1 MDLQLPFHYHMS
13 VFSISS
19 LDLRVRVCFGG
30 WMSKRIKPAL
40 IMLIIG
46 LFAGLPA
53 FALQEGQPAG
63 QPGAGQSNRQ
73 MIERIDIRGNRRI
86 PEDTIR
92 FYIQS
97 RPGEVFDPNRI
108 ELDLRALYKSNF
120 FENIEVT
127 EREGDTGVIVTFT
140 VKEKPLIREIK
151 YEGNKS
157 FTESNILEQF
167 KNRKVGLTVDSQY
180 DPSKIR
186 AAERALKDLMD
197 QNGKPLGT
205 VRAEVE
211 NIPPSAVRV
220 TFIMDEGPKV
230 RIGEIRFTGDKVFT
244 DSQLRGSLKLIKERN
259 LITLFKG
266 TDKYHKGKLEADI
279 EMNLKAFYKEHG
291 YMQVQV
297 GEPLVRIYE
306 GPRGMIP
313 FLRKTKDQFLIE
325 IPVDAGEQFHVGEI
339 KLENCGIFKCEALTR
354 AFGLNPGDVFNF
366 KKVKDTLENFKK
378 LYGNFGYINWAY
390 IPEQSFDE
398 KAGTMSL
405 TMKFEPGTQFTVHRI
420 EFSGNTKTR
429 DKVIRREFL
438 LEEGK
443 TFSTALLDTSILRLN
458 QLGFFD
464 KIEEKDYEVK
474 PNEKTGQVDI
484 TVKVKEKSQQ
494 SIGLTGGASGISGT
508 FIGVNYT
515 TNNFLG
521 RGNSLQFSVMVGT
534 RETDFTIA
542 FTEPY
547 LLDTR
552 WTFGASIYNQRYRF
566 DTYNVFGLQSLVNA
580 EPVEL
585 FTRATTG
592 VTFTT
597 SRPLGFSFWRF
608 GASYSLQRIRITNV
622 AEGFQSFAYGQLIGY
637 VPGGNPEYAISGIL
651 RSSITPMVSY
661 NTTNN
666 YFNPTKGS
674 SLQASVAVTGG
685 IFGGDFSMIQPVLEY
700 RKFFPDKWISH
711 GRNTFGFRILGQY
724 AQAYN
729 DSAIPFF
736 DRFFIGGETTIRGF
750 DIRSISPLAISST
763 PRYDAVGNPIIDP
776 NTGLPLIVRNV
787 ISVGG
792 DTVGIV
798 NFEYRIPI
806 AGPLSM
812 AAFYDYG
819 INRVSHIAGLGTQ
832 GPNTLELINSTN
844 NLPRGSTGVEF
855 QFMLPVISAP
865 FRLIF
870 AYNPQILDT
879 TIQVGPNTIYAS
891 EPRHDVKFTIGRSF

>member
-1 MDLQLPFHYHMS
+1 MF
-13 VFSISS
+13 
-19 LDLRVRVCFGG
+19 
-30 WMSKRIKPAL
+30 KRIKPAFIIL
-40 IMLIIG
+40 VIG
-46 LFAGLPA
+46 LSAGIPVLA
-53 FALQEGQPAG
+53 FQDAP
-63 QPGAGQSNRQ
+63 PGIQQGTEQSQRA

-97 RPGEVFDPNRI
+97 RPGEVFDQNRI
-108 ELDLRALYKSNF
+108 EMDLRALYKSNF
-120 FENIEVT
+120 FENIEVS
-127 EREGDTGVIVTFT
+127 EKDGDTGKIITFT
-140 VKEKPLIREIK
+140 VKEKPLIRELK

-197 QNGKPLGT
+197 QNGKPLGN
-205 VRAEVE
+205 VRTEVE

-220 TFIMDEGPKV
+220 RFIMDEGPKV
-230 RIGEIRFTGDKVFT
+230 RIGEIRFTGEKVFT
-244 DSQLRGSLKLIKERN
+244 DGQLRGSLKLIKERN

-266 TDKYHKGKLEADI
+266 TDKYHQGKLEADI

-313 FLRKTKDQFLIE
+313 MLRRTKDQFLVE
-325 IPVDAGEQFHVGEI
+325 IPVDAGKQFRVGELT
-339 KLENCGIFKCEALTR
+339 LENCGIFKCEGLVR
-354 AFGLNPGDVFNF
+354 GFGLNPGDVFNF
-366 KKVKDTLENFKK
+366 KKVKDTLEQFKK

-390 IPEQSFDE
+390 IPEQSFDD

-405 TMKFEPGTQFTVHRI
+405 KLKFEPGTQFTVHRI
-420 EFSGNTKTR
+420 EFTGNTKTR
-429 DKVIRREFL
+429 DRVIRREFL

-443 TFSTALLDTSILRLN
+443 TFSTALLDTSVLRLN

-484 TVKVKEKSQQ
+484 EVKVKEKSHQ
-494 SIGLTGGASGISGT
+494 SIGITGGASAYSGT
-508 FIGVNYT
+508 FLGVNYT

-521 RGNSLQFSVMVGT
+521 RGNSLEFSVMAGT
-534 RETDFTIA
+534 REAQFIVS

-592 VTFTT
+592 VTITT

-608 GASYSLQRIRITNV
+608 GASYTLQRISITNV
-622 AEGFQSFAYGQLIGY
+622 AEGFQSYAYSQLIGY
-637 VPGGNPEYAISGIL
+637 VPGGDPALAMAGII
-651 RSSITPMVSY
+651 RSSVTPMVSY

-666 YFNPTKGS
+666 YFNPTRGS
-674 SLQASVAVTGG
+674 SLTASAAVTGG
-685 IFGGDFSMIQPVLEY
+685 IFGGDYSMYEPVVEY
-700 RKFFPDKWISH
+700 RKFFPDKWISK
-711 GRNTFGFRILGQY
+711 GRHTFGFRLLGQY
-724 AQAYN
+724 AQAYR

-750 DIRSISPLAISST
+750 DLRSISPLAISST
-763 PRYDAVGNPIIDP
+763 PQYDGAGNPIIDL
-776 NTGLPLIVRNV
+776 NTGLPLVTRNI

-792 DTVGIV
+792 DTMGLV

-812 AAFYDYG
+812 SLFYDYG
-819 INRVSHIAGLGTQ
+819 INRVSNVKALGTL
-832 GPNTLELINSTN
+832 GANTLELVKSTN
-844 NLPRGSTGVEF
+844 NLPRGSTGVEV
-855 QFMLPVISAP
+855 QFMLPVIGAP

-870 AYNPQILDT
+870 AYNPQILET
-879 TIQVGPNTIYAS
+879 TIPIGPNTIYAA
-891 EPRHDVKFTIGRSF
+891 EPRHDIKFTIGRSF